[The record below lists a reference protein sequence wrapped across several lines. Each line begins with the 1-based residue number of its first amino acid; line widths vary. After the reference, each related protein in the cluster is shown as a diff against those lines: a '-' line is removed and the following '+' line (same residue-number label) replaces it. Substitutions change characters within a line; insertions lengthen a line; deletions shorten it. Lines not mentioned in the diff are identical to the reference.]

1 VNEGFEENIPL
12 EVSGEVNDDASVN
25 DDGSEISTINE
36 SEDPYAPKVLESFSS
51 LSTTF
56 ADFLSSGTWSHEF
69 CTEIVALAN
78 LVQQFSLS
86 IWKVEQII

>member
-1 VNEGFEENIPL
+1 
-12 EVSGEVNDDASVN
+12 VSGEVNDDASVN

-78 LVQQFSLS
+78 LGTRYQYGKWNKLYEWYCIKQSYPMK
-86 IWKVEQII
+86 I